1 MKYLIAADIH
11 GSAFYCEQ
19 LLERFQEEGAD
30 KLILLGDILYHGPR
44 NELPFGYEP
53 KKVIDMLN
61 AISDKVFCIRGNCD
75 CDVDQMV
82 LRFPI
87 MADYAMIPY
96 GEKTIF
102 LTHSEAAENIN
113 EAVEDTAE
121 LETEMTTEEK
131 LQKELD
137 EANEKVATLEDKYL
151 RQVAE
156 FDNYRKRTLK
166 EKAEIIKNG
175 GERVIESILPVLDDF
190 ERAIA
195 NMSKIEGAAEFTTG
209 VELIYNKFAGIL
221 KQNGLQ
227 KIETE
232 GADFNTDF
240 HEAIAIVPTPDESM
254 KGKVLDCVQ
263 AGYTLN
269 DKVIRHAKVAVGE

>member
-1 MKYLIAADIH
+1 MII
-11 GSAFYCEQ
+11 
-19 LLERFQEEGAD
+19 QEIMSEKD
-30 KLILLGDILYHGPR
+30 KEILD
-44 NELPFGYEP
+44 
-53 KKVIDMLN
+53 
-61 AISDKVFCIRGNCD
+61 
-75 CDVDQMV
+75 
-82 LRFPI
+82 
-87 MADYAMIPY
+87 
-96 GEKTIF
+96 
-102 LTHSEAAENIN
+102 EATNENIN
-113 EAVEDTAE
+113 ASVEENTAE
-121 LETEMTTEEK
+121 NKAEQENKELTVEEK

-137 EANEKVATLEDKYL
+137 EANEKAAILEDKYL

-156 FDNYRKRTLK
+156 FDNYRKRTIK

-190 ERAIA
+190 ERAMN
-195 NMSKIEGAAEFTTG
+195 NMAKDENAAEILTG
-209 VELIYNKFAGIL
+209 VELIYNKFTGIL

-240 HEAIAIVPTPDESM
+240 HEAIALIPTPDESL

-269 DKVIRHAKVAVGE
+269 EKVIRHAKVAVGE